1 MKVAVTGASGF
12 VGRHLVRGLRAH
24 GHAVRSLVR
33 DLSTAPESDE
43 ARAVDLSSAGPLDEA
58 LAGVDAVVH
67 AAAYLPASY
76 ADPGEARKLLE
87 VNALGTLA
95 VVESCVRTSVRKA
108 VVFSS
113 NVYRHGT
120 DAVTEETPTYP
131 SVHAPSGGTSA
142 GASSVRDLLEL
153 PRGSV
158 TWLAC
163 ERAFDMNTNARDVL

>member
-1 MKVAVTGASGF
+1 MATPC
-12 VGRHLVRGLRAH
+12 VR
-24 GHAVRSLVR
+24 
-33 DLSTAPESDE
+33 
-43 ARAVDLSSAGPLDEA
+43 A
-58 LAGVDAVVH
+58 LAAAFALASCI

-120 DAVTEETPTYP
+120 DAVTEEAPTYP
-131 SVHAPSGGTSA
+131 SVHALYYMMSKLCGRSGSTTSV
-142 GASSVRDLLEL
+142 GRASSR
-153 PRGSV
+153 PP
-158 TWLAC
+158 
-163 ERAFDMNTNARDVL
+163 AFA